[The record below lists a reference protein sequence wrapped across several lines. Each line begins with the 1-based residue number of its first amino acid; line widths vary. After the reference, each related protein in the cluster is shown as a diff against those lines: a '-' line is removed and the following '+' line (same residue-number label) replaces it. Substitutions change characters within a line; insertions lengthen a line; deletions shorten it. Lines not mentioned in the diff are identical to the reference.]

1 MSGGVFRRHFDF
13 DRFLS
18 MHFVGVDDLV
28 RQHCISLFVV
38 WLSDPESEAMINRLA
53 LGCPT
58 KTCFSKKKM
67 AQPAPQVFGGC
78 FEGIQ
83 KDF

>member
-38 WLSDPESEAMINRLA
+38 WLSDPESEAMINR
-53 LGCPT
+53 
-58 KTCFSKKKM
+58 
-67 AQPAPQVFGGC
+67 
-78 FEGIQ
+78 
-83 KDF
+83 